1 MPENPLKSLN
11 SYVVKA
17 GKRNL
22 IVDTGF
28 NREECMSAMHS
39 GLKEIGVDLRE
50 TDFLLT
56 HLHADH
62 SGLVA
67 TLATNTSVIYCTKVD
82 GEIFNT
88 RDPWKQ
94 MRDFT
99 RGSGIP
105 ENDIRKAVE
114 LFPIAKSH
122 LDFRFLQ
129 EGDTLNYGDY
139 LFRCVETPGH
149 TKGHMCLYEAEK
161 NILVSGDHILGEIT
175 PNISAWSYE
184 EDPLAEYFNSLDKVY
199 GLEIKL
205 VLPGHRAVITDCKK
219 RIQQLRL
226 HHQTRLE
233 ETVSILEKGS
243 KNAFEVAAQMTWE
256 MSYKSWDLFPVAQK
270 LFTFGEALAH
280 LLYLEGKGKI
290 RKDLIDQKMVFTL
303 KQTG

>member
-1 MPENPLKSLN
+1 MPQNPLKSLN

-28 NREECMSAMHS
+28 NREECMSAMHL

-56 HLHADH
+56 HVHADH
-62 SGLVA
+62 AGSVA
-67 TLATNTSVIYCTKVD
+67 NLATNTSVIYCTKVE
-82 GEIFNT
+82 GETFNSK
-88 RDPWKQ
+88 DPWKH
-94 MRDFT
+94 MRYFIQS
-99 RGSGIP
+99 SGIS

-114 LFPIAKSH
+114 LFPIAESH
-122 LDFRFLQ
+122 LNFRFLK
-129 EGDTLNYGDY
+129 EGDTLNYADY

-161 NILVSGDHILGEIT
+161 KILISGDHILGEIT
-175 PNISAWSYE
+175 PNISAWSYV

-199 GLEIKL
+199 GLDIKL
-205 VLPGHRAVITDCKK
+205 VLPGHRSIITDCKT

-226 HHQTRLE
+226 HHQTRLA
-233 ETVSILEKGS
+233 ETVAILEKGS
-243 KNAFEVAAQMTWE
+243 QNAFEVAAQMTWD
-256 MSYKSWDLFPVAQK
+256 MTYKSWELFPLEQK
-270 LFTFGEALAH
+270 LFTYGEALAH
-280 LLYLEGKGKI
+280 LAYLEGKGKI

-303 KQTG
+303 K